1 MSKKITFKIL
11 IPCRWYPD
19 ETTSSPVSQLYVSA
33 KLILANT
40 STLLA
45 KITTHQTTKPTQS
58 CLPLDFPP
66 WIEAIIVKD
75 NFFFETVNSSETQ
88 SIDFIVFATFY
99 FTSNKAFVLQN
110 STEMKLILQFN
121 QENSVKMLFR
131 LNIQKEGEMKNYDY
145 KIISLKIFV
154 NPNGI

>member
-1 MSKKITFKIL
+1 M
-11 IPCRWYPD
+11 
-19 ETTSSPVSQLYVSA
+19 
-33 KLILANT
+33 
-40 STLLA
+40 
-45 KITTHQTTKPTQS
+45 
-58 CLPLDFPP
+58 PLDFPP

-88 SIDFIVFATFY
+88 SIDFIVFAIFY